1 MFYLLEISLLI
12 SRTFLEALLD
22 ATDCKIQES
31 LQAQIEFHR
40 KQKDLIR
47 VKQASW
53 EEFCRQVASLQ
64 IRMSNISADGSSAD
78 GLQVS
83 SVSSLTCP

>member
-1 MFYLLEISLLI
+1 MIEISPLI

-22 ATDCKIQES
+22 ARDLKIQES
-31 LQAQIEFHR
+31 LRAQIEFHR

-83 SVSSLTCP
+83 LVCSLTLP

>member
-1 MFYLLEISLLI
+1 MIEISPLI

-22 ATDCKIQES
+22 ARDLKIQES
-31 LQAQIEFHR
+31 LRAQIEFHR

-83 SVSSLTCP
+83 SVCSLTLP